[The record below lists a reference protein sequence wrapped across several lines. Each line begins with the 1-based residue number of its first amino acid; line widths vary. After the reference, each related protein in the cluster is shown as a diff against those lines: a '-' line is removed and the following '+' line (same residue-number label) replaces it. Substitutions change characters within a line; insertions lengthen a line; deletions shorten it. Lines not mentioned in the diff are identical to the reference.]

1 MIPIPQYH
9 LYSASIVEF
18 NMEQVG
24 YYLDEINDWGL
35 NVADLEQAIKE
46 ARTRCNVRGIVVIN
60 PGNNPTGMARYLV
73 HSDGDRSGKI
83 FDRSY
88 RIA

>member
-1 MIPIPQYH
+1 MLSTVSNPRTGIMIPIPQYP

-24 YYLDEINDWGL
+24 YYLDENNDWSV
-35 NVADLEQAIKE
+35 NVADLERAIKE

-60 PGNNPTGMARYLV
+60 PGNPTGSLKNAN
-73 HSDGDRSGKI
+73 S
-83 FDRSY
+83 
-88 RIA
+88 